1 MFKEKEMKMNAR
13 QVLMVSLV
21 LTALITPAWAGEGT
35 LLGEAT
41 LGISLDYSSLYIWRG
56 AVMTDESVFQPGASL
71 SAGNLTVGIWGNMDL
86 GHSTRDGLN
95 SGREDSGN
103 FTEIDYSIDWSDAVP
118 GVEGL
123 GYSLGAIRYD
133 FPQFA
138 GNPTT
143 AEFYGGLNLDVL
155 LNPAVTV
162 YYDFDAVNSTYVSFG
177 IGHSFDGL
185 IPIEGFGTIDVSAS
199 LGWGSGSYNDTYW
212 APAVGRADDM
222 LNDLAINVSI
232 PVELAGW
239 TIAPSVSYV
248 TLMDNDLRKTDAYDT
263 KSDYLF
269 AGVSFARE
277 F

>member
-1 MFKEKEMKMNAR
+1 MVGKTTSILAVTA
-13 QVLMVSLV
+13 VLSV
-21 LTALITPAWAGEGT
+21 LGSSTMALD
-35 LLGEAT
+35 LGEAT
-41 LGISLDYSSLYIWRG
+41 LGISLDYSSQYIWRG
-56 AVMTDESVFQPGASL
+56 AVMTDESVFQPSATL

-86 GHSTRDGLN
+86 GHSSRDGLN

-103 FTEIDYSIDWSDAVP
+103 FTEIDYSIDWSAPIP

-155 LNPAVTV
+155 LNPSVTV

-177 IGHSFDGL
+177 LGHSFDGL
-185 IPIEGFGTIDVSAS
+185 TQLEGVNTVDLSAS
-199 LGWGSGSYNDTYW
+199 LGWASGSYNDTYW
-212 APAVGRADDM
+212 PTATGAAADSM
-222 LNDLAINVSI
+222 LSDLVLSLAI
-232 PVELAGW
+232 PVEVAGW
-239 TIAPSVSYV
+239 TATPSVSYV
-248 TLMDNDLRKTDAYDT
+248 TLMDNDMRKINAYDG
-263 KSDYLF
+263 KSDYVF
-269 AGVSFARE
+269 AGVSFSRE

>member
-1 MFKEKEMKMNAR
+1 MFKEKEMSKRAR
-13 QVLMVSLV
+13 QALVVSLV
-21 LTALITPAWAGEGT
+21 STALISSAWADEGT
-35 LLGEAT
+35 LLGKAT

-56 AVMTDESVFQPGASL
+56 AVMTDESVFQPGATL

-86 GHSTRDGLN
+86 GHSSRDGLN

-103 FTEIDYSIDWSDAVP
+103 FTEIDYSIDWSDDVP
-118 GVEGL
+118 GVQGL

-143 AEFYGGLNLDVL
+143 SEFYGGLNLDVL
-155 LNPAVTV
+155 LSPSVTV

-177 IGHSFDGL
+177 VAHSFDGL
-185 IPIEGFGTIDVSAS
+185 IPIEGFSTIDVSAS
-199 LGWGSGSYNDTYW
+199 LGWGSGSYNDFYW
-212 APAVGRADDM
+212 TPAVGRADDM
-222 LNDLAINVSI
+222 LNDLYINVGV
-232 PVELAGW
+232 PVEVAGW
-239 TIAPSVSYV
+239 TATPSVSYV
-248 TLMDNDLRKTDAYDT
+248 TLMDNDIRSRDYDT

-269 AGVSFARE
+269 AGVSFTRE